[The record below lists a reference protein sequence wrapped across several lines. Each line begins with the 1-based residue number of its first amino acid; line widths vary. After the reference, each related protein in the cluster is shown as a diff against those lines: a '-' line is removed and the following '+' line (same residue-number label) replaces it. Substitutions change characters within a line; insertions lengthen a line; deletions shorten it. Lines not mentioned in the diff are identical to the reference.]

1 MASLECWMY
10 LGERGSG
17 KRSARSAMMRR
28 GFSRARTVNR
38 PASET
43 MRPPS
48 KVTWICCKATFPRVR
63 WEVGSLVMILSLRI
77 DVTASGNTGYIVREA
92 LFANARCA
100 IRASHFKGKD
110 RPVESISWEDC
121 QEYCRKLSA
130 QEGKTYRLP
139 TEAEWEYAC
148 RAGTN

>member
-100 IRASHFKGKD
+100 IRASGDAEHKVPAGNHLQPQQPLNIALHLRGFDSSKGKVD
-110 RPVESISWEDC
+110 
-121 QEYCRKLSA
+121 
-130 QEGKTYRLP
+130 
-139 TEAEWEYAC
+139 
-148 RAGTN
+148 